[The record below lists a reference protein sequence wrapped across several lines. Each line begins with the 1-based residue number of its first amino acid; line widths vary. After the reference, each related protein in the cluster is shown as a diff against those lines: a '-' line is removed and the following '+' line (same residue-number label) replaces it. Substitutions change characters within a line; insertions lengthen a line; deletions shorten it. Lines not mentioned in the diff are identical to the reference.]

1 MTEYSVSRP
10 LRRQPSHP
18 GVLMREILD
27 EQIRLPLAEVARR
40 LKVSRPAL
48 YAVLNG
54 EGAVTAEMAL
64 RFGKLAGA
72 APELYL
78 HMQTNYDLWHASTR
92 LRADL
97 ARIETVMESASGE
110 QRRVSKRR

>member
-1 MTEYSVSRP
+1 LT
-10 LRRQPSHP
+10 
-18 GVLMREILD
+18 D
-27 EQIRLPLAEVARR
+27 VARR

-54 EGAVTAEMAL
+54 DSAVTAEMAL
-64 RFGKLAGA
+64 RFAKLAGA

-78 HMQTNYDLWHASTR
+78 HMQANHDLWQASQR

-97 ARIETVMESASGE
+97 ARIETVAGPATGDAPSPA
-110 QRRVSKRR
+110 KRR